1 MAKKKGK
8 KVNVKRT
15 IITLVAIYVVCHL
28 VYGGSS
34 IVQLKMQQQ
43 QLAREL
49 DAAYAAQAELQ
60 ADLDYMNSSDA
71 LEEIAREKLGLVK
84 DGEILIRKVNTTQAP

>member
-49 DAAYAAQAELQ
+49 DAAYAAELQ